1 MKILLKNAM
10 IITMNANEEVY
21 SEGNILVEDDKI
33 SKIGYFEMNEDPD
46 EVVDCK
52 GKIVMPGLVN
62 THVHT
67 SQQLGRGLGD
77 DVNLLTWLHDRNAI

>member
-33 SKIGYFEMNEDPD
+33 SKIGYFEMNDFSF
-46 EVVDCK
+46 
-52 GKIVMPGLVN
+52 N
-62 THVHT
+62 
-67 SQQLGRGLGD
+67 
-77 DVNLLTWLHDRNAI
+77 NL